1 MSTLIEQLLLDDPT
15 QIIERGN
22 FFEISSEGI
31 IRFVTDQS
39 DEYINHK
46 VVNKIVSR
54 LAKSYKHLKKILN
67 THLSK
72 INNINLDF
80 SCEEFEE
87 LRDRKEEL
95 VIDSFYYQINF
106 NVDFILNY
114 FENISKIY
122 LTICPSFKC
131 GLYGEKDPRFT
142 PRVLDIGVT
151 GYLCYESSERIFHQE
166 KLSFKPRTTAL
177 IRDLFW
183 SSMNSFPVWVRNIF
197 KSDGNDYNSMFS
209 INHSMF
215 SLFKEEIAEKLALLM
230 YNVD

>member
-22 FFEISSEGI
+22 FFEINSEGI
-31 IRFVTDQS
+31 IRFVTNQS
-39 DEYINHK
+39 DEYINRK

-54 LAKSYKHLKKILN
+54 LAKSSEHLKKILN

-122 LTICPSFKC
+122 LTICPSFKS
-131 GLYGEKDPRFT
+131 GLYGEKDPKFM
-142 PRVLDIGVT
+142 PHVLDIGVT
-151 GYLCYESSERIFHQE
+151 GYLCYESNERIFHQE
-166 KLSFKPRTTAL
+166 KLSFKPRTTAI

-183 SSMNSFPVWVRNIF
+183 CSVNSLPVWNRNVF
-197 KSDGNDYNSMFS
+197 KCDGNGNDYNYSMFY
-209 INHSMF
+209 
-215 SLFKEEIAEKLALLM
+215 LFKEDIAEKLAILM